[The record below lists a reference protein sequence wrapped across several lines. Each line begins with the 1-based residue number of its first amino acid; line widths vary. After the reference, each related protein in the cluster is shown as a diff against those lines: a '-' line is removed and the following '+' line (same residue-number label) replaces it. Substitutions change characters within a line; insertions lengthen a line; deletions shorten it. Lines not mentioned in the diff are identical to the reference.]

1 MSRNVHRCSLL
12 LAAVF
17 VVSGMS
23 GAKAQESSTAGDSS
37 LVLTIEVTNRNYP
50 GWREEWQ
57 VRLGETFYLGD
68 SKFTARAERFVSDFR
83 INERGE
89 VLNYSDELKNP
100 AAQVVVYG
108 DSAATDTT
116 WAFMNFPPHF
126 SPRSFFAFKLLSIE
140 RFEPPTGS
148 SDAGKALPG
157 STPAAQ
163 RKEEDDG

>member
-1 MSRNVHRCSLL
+1 MSRNVLRCSWLV
-12 LAAVF
+12 AAAL
-17 VVSGMS
+17 VVPGIS
-23 GAKAQESSTAGDSS
+23 GAAAQESPAGGDSS
-37 LVLTIEVTNRNYP
+37 LVLEIEVTNRNYP

-83 INERGE
+83 INDSGE
-89 VLNYSDELKNP
+89 ILNYSNELKNP

-140 RFEPPTGS
+140 GFEPPTGS
-148 SDAGKALPG
+148 SDAPAALPG
-157 STPAAQ
+157 STSAAQ
-163 RKEEDDG
+163 KKEEDDG